1 MIRSRFEIS
10 AFVLACAFAF
20 VTLLVSCDVSALR
33 LRGSDADPDAD
44 VDIPDELQQA
54 VDEWRSRVATSPHVT
69 KSVQDLK
76 ASFKAQSNGR
86 ELRDHVIVRAME
98 KARAKRPKMFSREW
112 AKKFEGSNPFE
123 NYSSDKAKGD
133 KFNHKDK
140 YSVFDG
146 MRKNRQRR
154 GQETTD
160 KVIGIGI
167 AALSPGFPWV
177 SMRHSFCLLLRHSP
191 IYSLPCI

>member
-1 MIRSRFEIS
+1 MICSRLT
-10 AFVLACAFAF
+10 VG
-20 VTLLVSCDVSALR
+20 VVSVAIAIILGSVDVNALR
-33 LRGSDADPDAD
+33 LRGSDIDAD
-44 VDIPDELQQA
+44 ANTDIPDELKQA

-76 ASFKAQSNGR
+76 ASFKARSNGR
-86 ELRDHVIVRAME
+86 ELRDHAIVRAME
-98 KARAKRPKMFSREW
+98 EARAKRPPMFSLEW

-123 NYSSDKAKGD
+123 DYSDENATED
-133 KFNHKDK
+133 NTNTNTNNDRNK
-140 YSVFDG
+140 YSTFDG

-167 AALSPGFPWV
+167 SALSPGFPWV
-177 SMRHSFCLLLRHSP
+177 SMLPFSVDAIRR
-191 IYSLPCI
+191 YSLCVCL

>member
-1 MIRSRFEIS
+1 MFRFKYDNNVF
-10 AFVLACAFAF
+10 AVALALAA
-20 VTLLVSCDVSALR
+20 LLTSIDVNALR
-33 LRGSDADPDAD
+33 LRGFDADPDSD
-44 VDIPDELQQA
+44 VDIPAELQQA

-76 ASFKAQSNGR
+76 ASFKARSNGR

-98 KARAKRPKMFSREW
+98 KARAKRPSMFSREW

-123 NYSSDKAKGD
+123 NYSKEKVKGD
-133 KFNHKDK
+133 KFQDKDK
-140 YSVFDG
+140 YSIFDG
-146 MRKNRQRR
+146 LRKNRQRR

-167 AALSPGFPWV
+167 SALSPGFPWV
-177 SMRHSFCLLLRHSP
+177 SMYPFVCLLFGT
-191 IYSLPCI
+191 